1 MAPTSPGWEYT
12 STLQLDIK
20 DVLVTGS
27 NLWKVVESPG
37 FPWAGK
43 TAKEFLSGE
52 YNRETRVVEVEG
64 TSKDDPEGVIALDAY
79 RLTLSE
85 DGTSLSGYT
94 RNEGSWE
101 VSTTMNL
108 VISPKFMPETVGKR
122 SAETN
127 ISDSRSD
134 DPCDSMSREF
144 TKRGGLLY
152 RQGNGLRSSTAPVR
166 DAVPHSRAADRGPR
180 SHHHPRVL
188 RLGARL
194 KGVTRWQPLALAGQR

>member
-1 MAPTSPGWEYT
+1 M
-12 STLQLDIK
+12 
-20 DVLVTGS
+20 
-27 NLWKVVESPG
+27 ESPG

-52 YNRETRVVEVEG
+52 YNPETRVVEVEG

-85 DGTSLSGYT
+85 DGTSLSGCT
-94 RNEGSWE
+94 RTNEGSWK
-101 VSTTMNL
+101 VSTAMNL
-108 VISPKFMPETVGKR
+108 VVSSTFMPETVGEK
-122 SAETN
+122 STETN
-127 ISDSRSD
+127 ISNSRSD

-166 DAVPHSRAADRGPR
+166 DAVPHSRAADWGPR
-180 SHHHPRVL
+180 SHRRQRWGEFTCARVS
-188 RLGARL
+188 RR
-194 KGVTRWQPLALAGQR
+194 V